1 MGLKSGDMV
10 ELTTYRPSSGPAGKA
25 EQQAYRGTG
34 EKIGSARM
42 RVFVTRG
49 MHPRVVAV
57 SNSVGWISGGRA
69 SEGRSGRRVE
79 VAARG
84 IAPDAAKG
92 YGPAPALDDL
102 NAGVWWDEK
111 NGGKGNGVN
120 INALLPINPQPLVG
134 MQAWFDTVC
143 SLRKV

>member
-1 MGLKSGDMV
+1 MSPLLRPIFFATPALIHIGLSCTISVKYFCD
-10 ELTTYRPSSGPAGKA
+10 
-25 EQQAYRGTG
+25 
-34 EKIGSARM
+34 
-42 RVFVTRG
+42 
-49 MHPRVVAV
+49 AV
-57 SNSVGWISGGRA
+57 RA

-79 VAARG
+79 VAAHG